1 MELGRQDFEVFEDGR
16 PQPIRLFRHEDTPVT
31 VGLVIDHSGSMRE
44 KLADVTAGAR
54 AFVHSSN
61 PNDQMF
67 VVNFNETVSSGL
79 PAGMRFSD
87 NAEQLGGAIWGAP
100 AIGTTALYDAIIEA
114 LKRLQQG
121 TSDKK
126 VLIVISDGGDNASK
140 ASLDQVLKMAEQSSA
155 MIYTIGIFEPEDPD
169 RNPKVL
175 QRLARETGG
184 EAIFP
189 TQLSETVEI
198 CERIARDIRD
208 QYTIGYSS
216 TNDKR
221 DGTYHKVRLTAR
233 TNGNGKLSVRTRAG
247 YQSRRSI
254 AAQQGCQMRVV
265 VSKNSLKGILR
276 WSQVGLFACA
286 AVMLGYCAFVLVDT
300 RVFQDRE
307 SRNLQASARRAAR
320 PERRLTT
327 KPSCSDRRRSHRP
340 PR

>member
-1 MELGRQDFEVFEDGR
+1 MTWKSNLDREHRAAKAAALPVVFFILSELAGAQVTPPNSGSDRENFRISVEVDLVVLQATVRDREGQTVKQLGQQNFEVFEDGR
-16 PQPIRLFRHEDTPVT
+16 PQPIHLFRHEDTPVT

-44 KLADVTAGAR
+44 KLADVTAGAQ
-54 AFVHSSN
+54 AFVRSSN
-61 PNDQMF
+61 PNDQVF
-67 VVNFNETVSSGL
+67 VVNFNEAVSLGL
-79 PAGMRFSD
+79 PAGIRFSD
-87 NAEQLGGAIWGAP
+87 NAEQLGGAIWGTR

-121 TSDKK
+121 ASDKK

-189 TQLSETVEI
+189 TRLNETVEI

-216 TNDKR
+216 PNER
-221 DGTYHKVRLTAR
+221 QDGSYHKVRITAR
-233 TNGNGKLSVRTRAG
+233 TSANEKLSVRARAG
-247 YQSRRSI
+247 YRSVG
-254 AAQQGCQMRVV
+254 ALQP
-265 VSKNSLKGILR
+265 SKDAK
-276 WSQVGLFACA
+276 
-286 AVMLGYCAFVLVDT
+286 
-300 RVFQDRE
+300 
-307 SRNLQASARRAAR
+307 
-320 PERRLTT
+320 
-327 KPSCSDRRRSHRP
+327 
-340 PR
+340 

>member
-1 MELGRQDFEVFEDGR
+1 MKTKPSSDREHNPTRAVVLPVLLFILSGFAASQVVQPSHDRDQENFRISVDVDLVVLQATVRDREGHTVMELGQQDFQAFEDGR
-16 PQPIRLFRHEDTPVT
+16 LQAIRLFRHEDTPVT

-44 KLADVTAGAR
+44 KLADVTAGAQ

-61 PNDQMF
+61 PHDQMF
-67 VVNFNETVSSGL
+67 DVNFNETVSLGL
-79 PAGMRFSD
+79 PIGIRFSD

-114 LKRLQQG
+114 LRRLQQG

-140 ASLDQVLKMAEQSSA
+140 AGLDQVLKMAEQSSA
-155 MIYTIGIFEPEDPD
+155 MIYTIGIFEPDDPD

-175 QRLARETGG
+175 QRLAQETGG

-189 TQLSETVEI
+189 TRLSETVQT

-216 TNDKR
+216 PNASR

-233 TNGNGKLSVRTRAG
+233 MNGNGNLSVRTRAG
-247 YQSRRSI
+247 YRAGGAFQPSR
-254 AAQQGCQMRVV
+254 
-265 VSKNSLKGILR
+265 
-276 WSQVGLFACA
+276 
-286 AVMLGYCAFVLVDT
+286 DT
-300 RVFQDRE
+300 
-307 SRNLQASARRAAR
+307 
-320 PERRLTT
+320 
-327 KPSCSDRRRSHRP
+327 K
-340 PR
+340 

>member
-1 MELGRQDFEVFEDGR
+1 MTRTSNLDREHKAAKAVVLPVLLFVLSRFAGAQVAPPNSGPDQENFRISVEVDLVVLQATVRDREGHAVKQLGQQNFEVFEDGR
-16 PQPIRLFRHEDTPVT
+16 PQPVHLFRHEDTPVT

-44 KLADVTAGAR
+44 KLADVTAGAQ

-67 VVNFNETVSSGL
+67 VVNFNEAVSLGL
-79 PAGMRFSD
+79 PRGVRFSD
-87 NAEQLGGAIWGAP
+87 NAEQLGDAIWGAQ
-100 AIGTTALYDAIIEA
+100 ATGTTALYDAILEA

-140 ASLDQVLKMAEQSSA
+140 ASLDEVLKMAEQSSA

-189 TQLSETVEI
+189 TRLSETVGI

-216 TNDKR
+216 PNDQR
-221 DGTYHKVRLTAR
+221 DGAYHKVRITAR
-233 TNGNGKLSVRTRAG
+233 TDGNEKLSVRARTGYRAG
-247 YQSRRSI
+247 GAFRP
-254 AAQQGCQMRVV
+254 
-265 VSKNSLKGILR
+265 SKDAK
-276 WSQVGLFACA
+276 
-286 AVMLGYCAFVLVDT
+286 
-300 RVFQDRE
+300 
-307 SRNLQASARRAAR
+307 
-320 PERRLTT
+320 
-327 KPSCSDRRRSHRP
+327 
-340 PR
+340 